1 MAAFYRLSGKY
12 ILRGWDKLPYAIVN
26 DSTKAV
32 FFLTSDQ
39 MRVLSRCNGEWDFLI
54 LLLRL
59 TKTEN
64 APKNSFPKALS
75 NNAEKVMEF
84 HPVRNIC
91 SIPTVMSALY
101 TSA

>member
-1 MAAFYRLSGKY
+1 MAAFYTLSGKY
-12 ILRGWDKLPYAIVN
+12 ILRGWDKKLPYAIVN

-39 MRVLSRCNGEWDFLI
+39 MI

-59 TKTEN
+59 TKTGN
-64 APKNSFPKALS
+64 APKNLFPKALS

-84 HPVRNIC
+84 HPVRNIYF
-91 SIPTVMSALY
+91 IPTVISALY
-101 TSA
+101 TGQ